1 MNIGDINIE
10 KSLLLAPME
19 DVTDLPFRVIC
30 KRQGADIVYSEFIAS
45 EGIVRDSARSKQ
57 KMEIADEERPCGIQL
72 FGHDVENMV
81 KSAKVVEAS
90 GADFIDINYG
100 CWVKKVVNRNAGAAL
115 LKDPDKMAEMTRRVV
130 ESVDIPVTV
139 KTRLGWS
146 KEEIIILKAAPM
158 LEQAGAKAIA
168 VHCRTRDQGMKGT
181 ADWNWIPK
189 IKEVV
194 DIPVIL
200 NGDVITPEDTKR
212 AFETTGC
219 DAVMIGRGAIG
230 NPFLFRRSK
239 EYLQSGELPPEPS
252 AEERIQV
259 CIDHLELSLEYKG
272 FPRGL
277 YEFRKHYGGYLKGLF
292 NASSVRQKLVV
303 AGSFDECSRLLQ
315 DYLEYLVR
323 EDRV

>member
-1 MNIGDINIE
+1 MEFDKIFINNA
-10 KSLLLAPME
+10 LLLAPME

-57 KMEIADEERPCGIQL
+57 KMEIAEEERPCAIQI

-81 KSAKVVEAS
+81 KSAKVVEDS

-100 CWVKKVVNRNAGAAL
+100 CWVKKVVTRNAGAAL
-115 LKDPDKMAEMTRRVV
+115 LKDPDKMAEMTRRVA

-146 KEEIIILKAAPM
+146 KDEIVILKVAPM
-158 LEQAGAKAIA
+158 LEQAGAKALA
-168 VHCRTRDQGMKGT
+168 VHCRTRDQGMKGPV
-181 ADWNWIPK
+181 DWNWIPR

-194 DIPVIL
+194 GIPVIL

-212 AFETTGC
+212 AFEATGC

-230 NPFLFRRSK
+230 NPFLFKRSK
-239 EYLQSGELPPEPS
+239 LYLQSGELPPEPS
-252 AEERIQV
+252 AEERINV
-259 CIDHLELSLEYKG
+259 CLGHLELSLKYKG

-303 AGSFDECSRLLQ
+303 AGSFEECSRLLQ
-315 DYLEYLVR
+315 DYLEYLVK
-323 EDRV
+323 EDRI